1 MFSGLNNMKA
11 IIAVI
16 VGLSLGCS
24 NPNYLDNAD
33 SRNINS
39 QTHSY
44 MGDSILISKI
54 KKMTLDSAL
63 LTYGRPVEEAKFIVN
78 ESLPESRVALF
89 NFFSETEIKS
99 GTIELKEVTWEKN
112 TTQMI
117 TVWYKSEVASWV
129 YLHHLIWKKGTEF

>member
-1 MFSGLNNMKA
+1 MKA

-16 VGLSLGCS
+16 AGLSLGCS
-24 NPNYLDNAD
+24 NPGYLDNPD
-33 SRNINS
+33 NRNINS

-54 KKMTLDSAL
+54 RTMTLDSAL
-63 LTYGRPVEEAKFIVN
+63 IAYGRPVEEAKFVVN

-89 NFFSETEIKS
+89 NFFSGDDIKS
-99 GTIELKEVTWEKN
+99 GTIEIKEVTWEKN
-112 TTQMI
+112 KTHMI
-117 TVWYKSEVASWV
+117 TVWYKSETAKWV